1 MKSRGSGL
9 FSKAKK
15 NTYLLKYKEDSMNH
29 NCDLFDNWKW
39 IIRKSSNFFCNSDTC
54 FFFFYSF
61 LTLQLA
67 DASGNP
73 LKLSLSLL
81 PAPQR
86 GDDQIAVHL
95 LAHDQ
100 VGSVDVVHLLTD
112 ALQAVLQPQHR
123 LPQVTLCHAVEL
135 VNGLALGLRHYLGVT
150 IDVGDLLDFD
160 LQSLMQAGEI
170 INGNVLMKAT

>member
-1 MKSRGSGL
+1 M
-9 FSKAKK
+9 
-15 NTYLLKYKEDSMNH
+15 TH
-29 NCDLFDNWKW
+29 VC
-39 IIRKSSNFFCNSDTC
+39 
-54 FFFFYSF
+54 FFYSF

-135 VNGLALGLRHYLGVT
+135 VNGLALGLWHYLGVT
-150 IDVGDLLDFD
+150 VDVGDLLDFD

-170 INGNVLMKAT
+170 INRNVLMKAT

>member
-1 MKSRGSGL
+1 M
-9 FSKAKK
+9 
-15 NTYLLKYKEDSMNH
+15 
-29 NCDLFDNWKW
+29 
-39 IIRKSSNFFCNSDTC
+39 

>member
-1 MKSRGSGL
+1 M
-9 FSKAKK
+9 
-15 NTYLLKYKEDSMNH
+15 
-29 NCDLFDNWKW
+29 
-39 IIRKSSNFFCNSDTC
+39 

-150 IDVGDLLDFD
+150 VDVGDLLDFD

>member
-1 MKSRGSGL
+1 M
-9 FSKAKK
+9 
-15 NTYLLKYKEDSMNH
+15 TYLTPGNGSL
-29 NCDLFDNWKW
+29 
-39 IIRKSSNFFCNSDTC
+39 KSSSH
-54 FFFFYSF
+54 SF
-61 LTLQLA
+61 LALQLA

-73 LKLSLSLL
+73 LKFPLSLL

-123 LPQVTLCHAVEL
+123 LPQVPLRHAVEL
-135 VNGLALGLRHYLGVT
+135 VNGLALGLRHDLGVT
-150 IDVGDLLDFD
+150 VDVGDFFNFD
-160 LQSLMQAGEI
+160 LQSL
-170 INGNVLMKAT
+170 T

>member
-1 MKSRGSGL
+1 MTRV
-9 FSKAKK
+9 
-15 NTYLLKYKEDSMNH
+15 
-29 NCDLFDNWKW
+29 C
-39 IIRKSSNFFCNSDTC
+39 
-54 FFFFYSF
+54 FFYSF

-150 IDVGDLLDFD
+150 VDVGDLLDFD

>member
-1 MKSRGSGL
+1 MTRV
-9 FSKAKK
+9 
-15 NTYLLKYKEDSMNH
+15 
-29 NCDLFDNWKW
+29 
-39 IIRKSSNFFCNSDTC
+39 
-54 FFFFYSF
+54 FFFYSF

-150 IDVGDLLDFD
+150 VDVGDLLDFD

>member
-1 MKSRGSGL
+1 MTRVL
-9 FSKAKK
+9 
-15 NTYLLKYKEDSMNH
+15 
-29 NCDLFDNWKW
+29 
-39 IIRKSSNFFCNSDTC
+39 
-54 FFFFYSF
+54 FFYSF

-150 IDVGDLLDFD
+150 VDVGDLLDFD